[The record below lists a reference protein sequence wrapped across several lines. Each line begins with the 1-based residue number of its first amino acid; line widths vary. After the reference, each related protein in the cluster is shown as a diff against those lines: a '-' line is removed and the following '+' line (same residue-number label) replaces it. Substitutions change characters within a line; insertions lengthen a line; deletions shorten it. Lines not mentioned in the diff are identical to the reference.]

1 MSGDDSGPRQTTGN
15 RDGMF
20 GKILIIL
27 ALLVVAGTLVAG
39 IAVMAIG
46 GKADAKWSNVL
57 MRYRVLAQA
66 VAVAILLAVLY
77 FNSH

>member
-1 MSGDDSGPRQTTGN
+1 MI
-15 RDGMF
+15 

-46 GKADAKWSNVL
+46 GKTDAKWSNVL

-77 FNSH
+77 FSSNH

>member
-1 MSGDDSGPRQTTGN
+1 MIVAASGN

-46 GKADAKWSNVL
+46 GKTDAKWSNVL

>member
-1 MSGDDSGPRQTTGN
+1 
-15 RDGMF
+15 MF

-46 GKADAKWSNVL
+46 GKTDAKWSNVL

-66 VAVAILLAVLY
+66 IAVAVLLAVLY
-77 FNSH
+77 FNTH

>member
-1 MSGDDSGPRQTTGN
+1 MI
-15 RDGMF
+15 
-20 GKILIIL
+20 GKILIVL

-46 GKADAKWSNVL
+46 GKTDAKWSNVL

-66 VAVAILLAVLY
+66 VAIAILLAVLY
-77 FNSH
+77 FSSH

>member
-1 MSGDDSGPRQTTGN
+1 MV
-15 RDGMF
+15 

-39 IAVMAIG
+39 IVVMAIG
-46 GKADAKWSNVL
+46 GKTDAKWSNVL

-66 VAVAILLAVLY
+66 IAVAILLAVLY
-77 FNSH
+77 FSSSH

>member
-1 MSGDDSGPRQTTGN
+1 
-15 RDGMF
+15 
-20 GKILIIL
+20 
-27 ALLVVAGTLVAG
+27 VVAGTLIAG

-46 GKADAKWSNVL
+46 GKTDAKWSNVL

-77 FNSH
+77 FSSGH

>member
-1 MSGDDSGPRQTTGN
+1 
-15 RDGMF
+15 MF

-27 ALLVVAGTLVAG
+27 ALLAVAGTLVAG

-46 GKADAKWSNVL
+46 GKTDAKWSNVL

-66 VAVAILLAVLY
+66 VAVAVLLAVLY
-77 FNSH
+77 FNSHH

>member
-1 MSGDDSGPRQTTGN
+1 
-15 RDGMF
+15 MF

-46 GKADAKWSNVL
+46 GKTDAKWSNVL

-66 VAVAILLAVLY
+66 IAVAVLLAVLY
-77 FNSH
+77 ANSH

>member
-1 MSGDDSGPRQTTGN
+1 VI
-15 RDGMF
+15 

-27 ALLVVAGTLVAG
+27 ALLTVAGTLIAG

-46 GKADAKWSNVL
+46 GKTDAKWSNVL

-66 VAVAILLAVLY
+66 IAVAILLAVLY

>member
-46 GKADAKWSNVL
+46 GKTDAKWSNVL

-77 FNSH
+77 FNNH

>member
-1 MSGDDSGPRQTTGN
+1 
-15 RDGMF
+15 MF

-27 ALLVVAGTLVAG
+27 ALLAVAGTLVAG

-46 GKADAKWSNVL
+46 GKTDAKWSNVL

>member
-1 MSGDDSGPRQTTGN
+1 
-15 RDGMF
+15 MF

-27 ALLVVAGTLVAG
+27 ALLAVAGTLVAG

-46 GKADAKWSNVL
+46 GKTDAKWSNVL

-66 VAVAILLAVLY
+66 IAVAVLLAVLY

>member
-1 MSGDDSGPRQTTGN
+1 MI
-15 RDGMF
+15 

-39 IAVMAIG
+39 IVVMAIG
-46 GKADAKWSNVL
+46 GKTDAKWSNVL

-66 VAVAILLAVLY
+66 IAVAVLLAVLY
-77 FNSH
+77 FSSH

>member
-1 MSGDDSGPRQTTGN
+1 MSGDDSGPRQAAGN
-15 RDGMF
+15 RNSMF

-46 GKADAKWSNVL
+46 GKTDAKWSNVL

-66 VAVAILLAVLY
+66 IAVAILLAVLY

>member
-1 MSGDDSGPRQTTGN
+1 
-15 RDGMF
+15 MF

-27 ALLVVAGTLVAG
+27 ALLAVAGTLVAG

-46 GKADAKWSNVL
+46 GKTDAKWSNVL

-77 FNSH
+77 ANSH